1 MGSAR
6 AYRDGVLERADVPL
20 DDVAALVADP
30 GLVLWV
36 DLVADDDAPLRE
48 LAPVLGLD
56 PLAVEDA
63 TLRHQRPKVDRYA
76 EHLFV
81 AVSAVQAAD
90 ADAVPRSALRWL
102 EIDAF
107 VTPRALVTVRDPGYD
122 PLPWVRR
129 WEGAASLLKEG
140 VGALLHG
147 VLDVVVDGH
156 IDAVL
161 NLDERV
167 DDLEDDLFDGTPG
180 FDPARQRE
188 LHVLRRALVRVR
200 LTLLPLRE
208 VLLDLSRA
216 EDRVVTAAL
225 SPYFRDVYDHV
236 IHGVDA
242 AEGLRD
248 MLAAIFE
255 TSLSL
260 QDHQL
265 NTVVRKLSAWAAI
278 IGIPTAVTGW
288 YGQNLPY
295 PGFAKYWG
303 FVMSASLNFALVVGL
318 WYSFRRRGW
327 I

>member
-1 MGSAR
+1 MGTAR
-6 AYRDGVLERADVPL
+6 AYRDGVLERAEVPL

-30 GLVLWV
+30 AVVLWV
-36 DLVADDDAPLRE
+36 DLVADDVEPLRA

-81 AVSAVQAAD
+81 AVSAVALAESDD
-90 ADAVPRSALRWL
+90 ARTALRWL
-102 EIDAF
+102 EVDAF
-107 VTPRALVTVRDPGYD
+107 VTPRALVTVRDPSCD
-122 PLPWVRR
+122 PRRWVRR

-147 VLDVVVDGH
+147 VLDVVVDDH

-161 NLDERV
+161 NLDQRV

-180 FDPARQRE
+180 FDPERQRD
-188 LHVLRRALVRVR
+188 LHVLRRALVRER
-200 LTLLPLRE
+200 LILLPMRE
-208 VLLDLSRA
+208 VLLDLSRG
-216 EDRVVTAAL
+216 EDRIVTPVL

-236 IHGVDA
+236 IHAVDA

-303 FVMSASLNFALVVGL
+303 FVMSASLNFALIVGL